1 MFIGK
6 YYYRLEAKG
15 RVSLPKSFR
24 ADQKN
29 WVITRG
35 LDGALFLFP
44 KKAYETEVNKLAQ
57 LSTNR
62 RVVRDAIRLLSN
74 DAANLTPDKLGR
86 ISIPE
91 HLIKSSGL
99 TKNLVIVGSI
109 SKIEIWDREVYH
121 TYIETLTKHAET
133 TIEQLDS

>member
-6 YYYRLEAKG
+6 YYYTLEAKG
-15 RVSLPKSFR
+15 RVSLPKTFR
-24 ADQKN
+24 TDQKN

-44 KKAYETEVNKLAQ
+44 EPTYKEEVAKLSQ
-57 LSTNR
+57 LSTNK

-74 DAANLTPDKLGR
+74 DAASLAPDKLGR

-91 HLIKSSGL
+91 HLIESVGL

-109 SKIEIWDREVYH
+109 SKVEIWDRETYH
-121 TYIETLTKHAET
+121 TYIETLVENAEAT
-133 TIEQLDS
+133 VEQLDD

>member
-6 YYYRLEAKG
+6 YYYTLEAKG

-24 ADQKN
+24 SEQKN

-44 KKAYETEVNKLAQ
+44 ELTYLAEVEKLSQ
-57 LSTNR
+57 LSTNKR
-62 RVVRDAIRLLSN
+62 AVRDAIRLLSN

-91 HLIKSSGL
+91 HLIEGAGL
-99 TKNLVIVGSI
+99 TKNLVVVGSI
-109 SKIEIWDREVYH
+109 SKVEIWDRETYH
-121 TYIETLTKHAET
+121 NYLSELTSHAEET
-133 TIEQLDS
+133 VEQLEN